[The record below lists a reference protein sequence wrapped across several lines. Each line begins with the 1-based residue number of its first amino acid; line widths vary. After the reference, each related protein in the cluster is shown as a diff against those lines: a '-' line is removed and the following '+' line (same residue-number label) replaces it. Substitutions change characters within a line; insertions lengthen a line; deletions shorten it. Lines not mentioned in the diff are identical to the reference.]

1 MSSKT
6 AASAAT
12 LAAAGGALFVLLLM
26 LAVGW
31 IFFAAYVLAIN
42 VADMVVNGV
51 TFWPVFWCLLVLL
64 VSFARPKFNGK
75 VQL

>member
-1 MSSKT
+1 
-6 AASAAT
+6 
-12 LAAAGGALFVLLLM
+12 LFVLLLM

-42 VADMVVNGV
+42 VADMVANGV

-64 VSFARPKFNGK
+64 VSFARPK
-75 VQL
+75 LS